1 MIRDDVAKDQH
12 VVEPWEMVKEEPWGR
27 EGLLGGRAA
36 IETPWP
42 LSEQIGSEVSDI
54 VLWDAVSAC

>member
-54 VLWDAVSAC
+54 VL